1 MFNHEMTR
9 KQFLH
14 LAAAAAAVPTVS
26 GVARAQAYP
35 SRPIT
40 IVVGFAAGGPADT
53 VAPILTERLKPL
65 LGQPVL
71 IENVTGANGSIGV
84 GRVVRAAPDGYTLS
98 LGDLGSHV
106 VNQVTYPLAY
116 DLRTD
121 LQPIALLAI
130 MSALVVSRIGMPG
143 GNLTE
148 LVAWLRANPGM
159 ASAGTGGVGGAEH
172 LAGLVFHTIS
182 GTRVQFVPYRGSAP
196 AVQDMLAGQIDMMF
210 TFAAVTLPYIQTGRL
225 KTYAFMAKSHL
236 EAALGIPTVDEAGV
250 PGAYFSTW
258 YSLWAPKGTPKDI
271 VARLGAAVAAALS
284 DPAIKARFADL
295 GLDVAPPDQQSPD
308 GLATLQKVEIDR
320 WWPTVKAANI
330 KAQ

>member
-1 MFNHEMTR
+1 MRISRR
-9 KQFLH
+9 KSLQM
-14 LAAAAAAVPTVS
+14 AAGAVALPTAS
-26 GVARAQAYP
+26 RIAWAQAYP

-53 VAPILTERLKPL
+53 LARILAERLKPL

-71 IENVTGANGSIGV
+71 IENVTGANGSIAV
-84 GRVVRAAPDGYTLS
+84 GRVVRAAPDGYSLS

-130 MSALVVSRIGMPG
+130 MSALVVARNDMPG

-148 LVAWLRANPGM
+148 LVAWLRANPDK

-172 LAGLVFHTIS
+172 LAGLVFENTT

-196 AVQDMLAGQIDMMF
+196 AVQDMLAGQIDLMF
-210 TFAAVTLPYIQTGRL
+210 TFAAVTLPHIQASRL
-225 KTYAFMAKSHL
+225 KAYAFMAKSRL
-236 EAALGIPTVDEAGV
+236 EAAPAMPTVDEAGV
-250 PGAYFSTW
+250 AGAYFSTW

-271 VARLGAAVAAALS
+271 VERLRAAVATALV
-284 DPAIKARFADL
+284 DPVIKARFAGL
-295 GLDVAPPDQQSPD
+295 GLDVAPREQQTPEAL
-308 GLATLQKVEIDR
+308 GALQKAEIEK
-320 WWPTVKAANI
+320 WWPIIKAANI
-330 KAQ
+330 KGE